1 MEQIKKNID
10 VIKILKICL
19 SIASLICLLD
29 MPYGYY
35 QLYRLVACVIFGYL
49 AINSN
54 DDAWIILWGISAL
67 LVQPFFKFALGRE
80 IWNIV
85 DLVFAVVLLI
95 SLRKSD

>member
-1 MEQIKKNID
+1 
-10 VIKILKICL
+10 
-19 SIASLICLLD
+19 

-49 AINSN
+49 AIKSN

-67 LVQPFFKFALGRE
+67 LVQRFFKIALGRE
-80 IWNIV
+80 LWNII

-95 SLRKSD
+95 SLRKSYYS